1 MTMKSNFIT
10 LLMIVCIFFGI
21 QTASATTLVEP
32 GRTWWYW
39 NWTSAMPDA
48 ESVIIG
54 LTLGESDEISEG
66 WCPCYAMDSLKNRI
80 VDAPLAHLKEESGVV
95 SIRPN
100 LGLMQYDEGEQS
112 NELRMLSLF
121 LGYWG
126 GNELE
131 EYKRADLENDYIWNP
146 DSITEFTLYDFNS
159 KIGDAFSWP
168 WSGENLDVPQK
179 DPLVGDLKLISID
192 EESIPLAD
200 DGERIARVFNL
211 KQDNDPE
218 WSYGNNCN
226 ARIIDGIGIVSGN
239 FWSYI
244 EALESWYG
252 FFIAPNSILG
262 PAIAGGFKSP
272 TIPVLYSV
280 EDADGRS
287 LYIDP
292 EYYERAG
299 IGIIDKASNN
309 LNGKIYDLHGREVA
323 SPVSGSIYIR
333 DGKKFVAE

>member
-1 MTMKSNFIT
+1 MKKI
-10 LLMIVCIFFGI
+10 LLFAILVVSL
-21 QTASATTLVEP
+21 TASAATLVEP
-32 GRTWWYW
+32 GRTWWYL
-39 NWTSAMPDA
+39 NWTTSIPRG

-54 LTLGESDEISEG
+54 LTLGEADEISEG

-168 WSGENLDVPQK
+168 WSGKDLDVPDK
-179 DPLVGDLKLISID
+179 KPHIGDLKLISID
-192 EESIPLAD
+192 EESISLAD

-211 KQDNDPE
+211 KQDNYPE

-280 EDADGRS
+280 EDADGKS

-292 EYYERAG
+292 EYYEFAG
-299 IGIIDKASNN
+299 TAKIEMSSDKMD
-309 LNGKIYDLHGREVA
+309 GKTYDLHGREVTN
-323 SPVSGSIYIR
+323 PVPGSIYIR
-333 DGKKFVAE
+333 NGKKFVAE